1 MNCGV
6 NNWCLSKYEE
16 ALSIYSPESSPT
28 LFMCFW
34 EFERKQRKIEF
45 RFPVTIEYLC
55 SGGKYFH
62 RSDCL
67 ALRKRS
73 LLYALMWHHFVIAFE
88 WKSSKKA
95 EKYSKLNLRCQRS
108 VTYMFQAFSILIR
121 AHVVTRRLC
130 SCWCS
135 PSMRWQV
142 YFRPYIKFISL
153 KCMKIDKQT
162 YLYEINRAWLLL
174 QCFHKSLKTFSVEIT
189 QVKVKQERLY
199 DWWFIELHSVSVYI
213 SLDILSSPFGNPA
226 CYTCDNSPPCLLQWL
241 MLGSDSLMTSI
252 C

>member
-67 ALRKRS
+67 SLRKRS

-88 WKSSKKA
+88 WRSSKKA
-95 EKYSKLNLRCQRS
+95 EKYSKLNLRCLSTQCYVS
-108 VTYMFQAFSILIR
+108 SLFNPDS
-121 AHVVTRRLC
+121 
-130 SCWCS
+130 S
-135 PSMRWQV
+135 PCRN
-142 YFRPYIKFISL
+142 
-153 KCMKIDKQT
+153 QT
-162 YLYEINRAWLLL
+162 FMLLL
-174 QCFHKSLKTFSVEIT
+174 MFTF
-189 QVKVKQERLY
+189 
-199 DWWFIELHSVSVYI
+199 
-213 SLDILSSPFGNPA
+213 NA
-226 CYTCDNSPPCLLQWL
+226 
-241 MLGSDSLMTSI
+241 MTSLFSSLYQI
-252 C
+252 YIFKMYENW